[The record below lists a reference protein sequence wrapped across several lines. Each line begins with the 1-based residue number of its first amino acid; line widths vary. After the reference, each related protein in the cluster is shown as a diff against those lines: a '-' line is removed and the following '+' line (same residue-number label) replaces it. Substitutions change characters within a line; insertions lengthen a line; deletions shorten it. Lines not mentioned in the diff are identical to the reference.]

1 MMKANDSILP
11 SQLSNM
17 RAFWVALVNEVQA
30 QWHLCK
36 TLSVSTFD
44 PEQERQH
51 AKQHATKQSQP
62 H

>member
-17 RAFWVALVNEVQA
+17 RAFFVALAEEVQA

-36 TLSVSTFD
+36 TLSVNTFD

-51 AKQHATKQSQP
+51 AKQSDSSQP

>member
-17 RAFWVALVNEVQA
+17 RAFFVALAEEVQA

-51 AKQHATKQSQP
+51 ANQSDSSQP

>member
-1 MMKANDSILP
+1 MMMKANDSILP

-17 RAFWVALVNEVQA
+17 RAFLVALAEEVQA

-51 AKQHATKQSQP
+51 AKQDESSQP